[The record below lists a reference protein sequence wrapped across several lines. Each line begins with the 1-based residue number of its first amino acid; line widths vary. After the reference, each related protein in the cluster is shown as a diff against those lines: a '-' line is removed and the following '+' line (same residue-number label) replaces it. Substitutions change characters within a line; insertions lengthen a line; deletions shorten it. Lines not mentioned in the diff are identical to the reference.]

1 MPQMVSFS
9 FNTLYQP
16 LHAHLAHVLDD
27 INEAHYLS
35 IPGLFTLDALYLIIV
50 QDIVLK
56 QDWQKLLNMDQLLEE
71 RQVFTQQWWRTF
83 QFKLIC
89 IRSKSVYCDMPS
101 CLYRIYLLRLTN
113 RHIIIIH
120 VYTASGV

>member
-1 MPQMVSFS
+1 MVSFS

-16 LHAHLAHVLDD
+16 LHTCPALVLDG

-35 IPGLFTLDALYLIIV
+35 IPGFFTLDALHLIII

-56 QDWQKLLNMDQLLEE
+56 QDWQKLLSMDQLLEE
-71 RQVFTQQWWRTF
+71 RQVFIQQWWRTF

-89 IRSKSVYCDMPS
+89 IRSKRVSIVI
-101 CLYRIYLLRLTN
+101 CLLVC
-113 RHIIIIH
+113 IIFICY
-120 VYTASGV
+120 V